1 MILNK
6 VDLHAAVDNI
16 EERFLPD
23 GDKPLVMMIIESL
36 SKGQKIQV

>member
-6 VDLHAAVDNI
+6 VDMYSAVDSI

-23 GDKPLVMMIIESL
+23 GDKPLVMMVLESL
-36 SKGQKIQV
+36 SKGQKIKV